1 MADSILGR
9 FLWYELLTS
18 DMKAAEQ
25 FYKPVVGWTVTPF
38 EGNRSPTTCGP
49 GRTGRPWEAR

>member
-49 GRTGRPWEAR
+49 GRTGRPWEA